1 MTNDPTEIENDPL
14 DEFEDI
20 DDNPFDDTT
29 GDTAP
34 SDRSSSQEE
43 TAETT
48 VTDPRSGDDAM
59 SVAGS
64 VDDLSDQPVNGDIT
78 STTDTLGHVLASSE
92 IEVSREDANI
102 QVFVKTNNRDSIE
115 VGDYLRVPY
124 PDGNSEL
131 FAVVDALRYAPQTE
145 VRDTNDAYNQ
155 IAQSEPLNESEYKL
169 VADLDPIAILNTAG
183 NTTERGIVNRVPK
196 PNTGASKC
204 RDGDL
209 LRRGL
214 NIPQDGI
221 FAGYLSVGGSAMT
234 VAGSKFP
241 YFLQNPGYDTQTGE
255 IEPGEPAIFR
265 HGLIAGSTGAGKTH
279 FTKNLLRQLVDSTPY
294 PVESDQA
301 NHDHAPANIVV
312 FDPEAEY
319 DEMRDDP
326 LLSDTQRRELEDHN
340 IAYGGVDDLRTFIPE
355 VSYSTRPSVGT
366 ATNISVP
373 FSVVEAEPRLLMPFQ
388 QMSEIT
394 SGAIKEV
401 IRAYFGLFNGS
412 TQSPYS
418 GAQTPTYTDFTG
430 FIDFLDENYD
440 QSPFWSGSDMN
451 ESTWRAVRD
460 RVDRAAYDAVFDA
473 GGQPFT
479 ELTSEMFTPG
489 QVTVIPTSHI
499 RGAKEELVVLSILSY
514 IIENKLTDYNVDSA
528 VKHTPLLVALDE
540 AHKYLSAPT
549 TRREEY
555 IVGKARQAVKQGRK
569 EQLGLFAVTQNPDD
583 IDDEILKQM
592 NTNFFLQLRQEVVRD
607 VASVPREYTRDI
619 PKFGKG
625 QAVAVAPDVEPV
637 EVVGLP
643 FCVTAHGN

>member
-1 MTNDPTEIENDPL
+1 MTNDPTEMEDDPL
-14 DEFEDI
+14 DGLEGI
-20 DDNPFDDTT
+20 DDNPFDDSTVNTATTDGSSQQEETTEVTT
-29 GDTAP
+29 G
-34 SDRSSSQEE
+34 RSSSSDDN
-43 TAETT
+43 AT
-48 VTDPRSGDDAM
+48 VGD
-59 SVAGS
+59 SIGG
-64 VDDLSDQPVNGDIT
+64 LSNRAVNGGKT
-78 STTDTLGHVLASSE
+78 SSTDGLGHVLASSE

-102 QVFVKTNNRDSIE
+102 QVFVKTSHRDSIE

-124 PDGNSEL
+124 PDGISEL

-169 VADLDPIAILNTAG
+169 VADLDSIAILNTGGDAI
-183 NTTERGIVNRVPK
+183 ERGIVNRVPK
-196 PNTGASKC
+196 PNTGTSKC
-204 RDGDL
+204 RNGNL

-214 NIPQDGI
+214 NIPQDGV
-221 FAGYLSVGGSAMT
+221 FAGYLSVGGSPMT

-241 YFLQNPGYDTQTGE
+241 YFLQNPGYNARTGE
-255 IEPGEPAIFR
+255 VESGEPAIFR
-265 HGLIAGSTGAGKTH
+265 HGLIAGSTGAGRAH
-279 FTKNLLRQLVDSTPY
+279 FTKNLLRQLVDATAY

-301 NHDHAPANIVV
+301 DHDHAPANIVV

-326 LLSDTQRRELEDHN
+326 GLTDAQQRELEEHN
-340 IAYGGVDDLRTFIPE
+340 IAYGGIDNLRTFVPE
-355 VSYSTRPSVGT
+355 VGYTTRPSVET
-366 ATNISVP
+366 ATNISIP

-401 IRAYFGLFNGS
+401 VRSYFDLFDGS
-412 TQSPYS
+412 TQSAYS
-418 GAQTPTYTDFTG
+418 VTETPTYADFTS
-430 FIDFLDENYD
+430 FIEFLDNNID
-440 QSPFWSGSDMN
+440 QSPFWTDTDMN
-451 ESTWRAVRD
+451 ESTWRAVKD

-479 ELTSEMFTPG
+479 ELTSELFTPG
-489 QVTVIPTSHI
+489 QMTVIPTSHI

-514 IIENKLTDYNVDSA
+514 IIENKLTDYNVDPN
-528 VKHTPLLVALDE
+528 VKHTPMLVVLDE
-540 AHKYLSAPT
+540 AHKYLSSPT

-555 IVGKARQAVKQGRK
+555 IVHKARQAVKQGRK

-583 IDDEILKQM
+583 IDGEVLKQM

-643 FCVTAHGN
+643 FCVTSHRN